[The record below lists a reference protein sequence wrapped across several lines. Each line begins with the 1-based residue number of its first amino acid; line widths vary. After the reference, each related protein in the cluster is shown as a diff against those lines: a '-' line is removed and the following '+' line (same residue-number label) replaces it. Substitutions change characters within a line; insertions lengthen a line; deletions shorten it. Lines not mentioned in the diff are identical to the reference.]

1 MLFRSLWVW
10 DSICTSTN
18 QVANRQD
25 NINTKELHVLHCITY
40 TPGIRSPGPASKS
53 IQMQS
58 SRTKSIHRSNILC
71 SHEQSMNH
79 ISLSKGMPRC
89 HSKAPTHM
97 CFAQY
102 QMHTLALSPPILL
115 VYAFTIIHES
125 GRLGGKEKKT
135 NNKQLN
141 KCKENNNN
149 NKTLLIS
156 CINVN
161 AQRKSWVGP
170 WNEALHVPTW

>member
-1 MLFRSLWVW
+1 MLFRRVWVW

-18 QVANRQD
+18 QVADRQD

-53 IQMQS
+53 IQTQS

-71 SHEQSMNH
+71 SHKQSMNH

-89 HSKAPTHM
+89 HAKAPTHM

-102 QMHTLALSPPILL
+102 QMHTLALSLPILL
-115 VYAFTIIHES
+115 VYTFTIIHES
-125 GRLGGKEKKT
+125 GRLGGKEK
-135 NNKQLN
+135 NKQQTT
-141 KCKENNNN
+141 KQTK
-149 NKTLLIS
+149 
-156 CINVN
+156 
-161 AQRKSWVGP
+161 RKQQQQNSSFFMY
-170 WNEALHVPTW
+170 